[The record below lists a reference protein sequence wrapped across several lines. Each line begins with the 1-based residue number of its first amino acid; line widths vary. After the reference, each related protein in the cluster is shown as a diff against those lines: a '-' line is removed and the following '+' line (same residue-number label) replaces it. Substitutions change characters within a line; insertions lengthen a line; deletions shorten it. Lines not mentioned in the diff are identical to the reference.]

1 MVCMSAVWQP
11 RVLAGGLRRLVWS
24 CRLAG
29 FPVQHYSTKT
39 APHIPGM
46 EYQDAI
52 CTLNTLQT
60 NASALE
66 QVRRERSNPELQL
79 QAMRGYLERASITVK
94 ELDHLNI
101 IHVTGT
107 KGKGSTCAFTEQI
120 LRGYGFRT
128 GFYSSPHLVEVRER
142 IRVNGKPIAKDLFT
156 KYFWQVYGR
165 LDETKEAHDGTMPAY
180 FRFLTILA
188 FHVFLQEKVD
198 LAVVEVGI
206 GGAYDCTN
214 IIRRPWVCGISSLGI
229 DHTQILGDTIE
240 KIAWQK
246 GGIFKPGV
254 PAFTVKQPE
263 EAMAIL
269 RNRAKEISCPLW
281 VCPDFDDYQANCG
294 PLNLGLA
301 GRHQRSNASLALQL
315 CHTWLQRRC
324 LPDEKFLSTSVETSS
339 IPEATPF
346 TPSPIM
352 KKGLADTEWPGRN
365 QMIKHG
371 AVTYFL
377 DGAHTVRSMQACVSW
392 FREIAALHERNTS
405 GPVAR
410 ILLFNATGERDCA
423 AMLKLLVPCNFD
435 FAVFCPNIT
444 ETITSCNADQQN
456 FNVSVEHMLT
466 RCLHNERSWC
476 LHNSTGNTNGTPL
489 LIEDSLSLV
498 HQEKADT
505 LVFPCILSALLW
517 LTQGRDPVLADPTKK
532 VMELKPSVVAKAE
545 PLLNAAEIHILITGS
560 LHLVGG
566 ALKHLAPQSPK

>member
-1 MVCMSAVWQP
+1 MVCMSRVWQQGCLFAA
-11 RVLAGGLRRLVWS
+11 RLRNKDWA

-29 FPVQHYSTKT
+29 LSVRYYSTKT
-39 APHIPGM
+39 APQIPGM

-66 QVRRERSNPELQL
+66 QVRRERSHPQLQL
-79 QAMRGYLERASITVK
+79 QAMRAFLERAGLTVE

-120 LRGYGFRT
+120 LRSYGFRT
-128 GFYSSPHLVEVRER
+128 GFYSSPHLVQVRER
-142 IRVNGKPIAKDLFT
+142 IRINGQPVGKELFT

-165 LDETKEAHDGTMPAY
+165 LDETKDSHGGTMPAY

-198 LAVVEVGI
+198 LAVIEVGI

-246 GGIFKPGV
+246 GGIFK
-254 PAFTVKQPE
+254 
-263 EAMAIL
+263 
-269 RNRAKEISCPLW
+269 CPLW
-281 VCPDFDDYQANCG
+281 VCPELEDYQTDCG
-294 PLNLGLA
+294 PLRLGLA
-301 GRHQRSNASLALQL
+301 GQHQHSNASLALQL
-315 CHTWLQRRC
+315 SHTWLQKRC
-324 LPDEKFLSTSVETSS
+324 LPDKSFPSTSVENTSVRQ
-339 IPEATPF
+339 ATSF
-346 TPSPIM
+346 KPSPIM
-352 KKGLADTEWPGRN
+352 VKGLADTEWPGRN
-365 QMIKHG
+365 QTLKHG

-377 DGAHTVRSMQACVSW
+377 DGAHTMRSMQACVHW
-392 FREIAALHERNTS
+392 FRKTAAQHERNAS

-410 ILLFNATGERDCA
+410 VLLFNATGERDSA
-423 AMLKLLVPCNFD
+423 AMLKLLVPYQFD

-444 ETITSCNADQQN
+444 EAIASCNADQQN
-456 FNVSVEHMLT
+456 FNVSVENMLT
-466 RCLHNERSWC
+466 RCLDNERSWR
-476 LHNSTGNTNGTPL
+476 LHNSLGDNTGTQL
-489 LIEDSLSLV
+489 LIEDSLPLV
-498 HQEKADT
+498 PEKKTDT
-505 LVFPCILSALLW
+505 LVFPCILSALQW
-517 LTQGRDPVLADPTKK
+517 ITQGRDSVLADPAKT
-532 VMELKPSVVAKAE
+532 VLPVKPSIMAKAA
-545 PLLNAAEIHILITGS
+545 PLCDAAEIHVLITGS

-566 ALKHLAPQSPK
+566 VLKHLDPASSK